1 MSIKQMRRIGSDLN
15 IAIADWCSTTDPIE
29 EVLDS
34 IRYGLADNND
44 LLLDNDAPCT
54 MELTLATG
62 ALQSLGESSES
73 RPESLVVMTSSFGFM
88 LLLTVDLWLLV
99 PLNDAKTLRRS
110 IISPMVELAN
120 GRIIEVCMDVE
131 EDELVVGR
139 KLRRHW
145 LICIEWSSRFTSWL
159 FATWLWLNKYL

>member
-1 MSIKQMRRIGSDLN
+1 VILTLLLLIDVAL
-15 IAIADWCSTTDPIE
+15 TDPIE

-44 LLLDNDAPCT
+44 LLLDNEAPCT

-88 LLLTVDLWLLV
+88 LLLTVDL
-99 PLNDAKTLRRS
+99 
-110 IISPMVELAN
+110 
-120 GRIIEVCMDVE
+120 
-131 EDELVVGR
+131 
-139 KLRRHW
+139 
-145 LICIEWSSRFTSWL
+145 
-159 FATWLWLNKYL
+159 